1 MLARKHAIRAMRRAG
16 TGSILTISSRPGLV
30 GTPGAAAY
38 AAADP
43 DTSNEAAKSTK
54 LPGGKKPS
62 KTPKPLECPM
72 EETGREICRDNGFG
86 DQICEPEK
94 VERCPLPL

>member
-1 MLARKHAIRAMRRAG
+1 MTKNSAKLFLAVA
-16 TGSILTISSRPGLV
+16 L
-30 GTPGAAAY
+30 GAAVPLMAY

-43 DTSNEAAKSTK
+43 DTSNEAAKSIR
-54 LPGGKKPS
+54 LPGGKKPPR
-62 KTPKPLECPM
+62 TPKPLECPM